1 MKSIRKLFRWKML
14 VFLGLLYVQLG
25 CKSDG
30 NKHTV
35 QSDTPVRGNIKI
47 AADVSLKELV
57 ENLLF
62 VFENTY
68 LDASLEC
75 IYLSEN
81 KLSQQLMQDSFRMMI
96 IHRPLNDQELNY
108 FRQANVRPIQ
118 ELIASDALAIITYSQ
133 QDTLLTK
140 NQLITTLSTDTGV
153 FRQFVFEKKN
163 TSTLTT
169 ILAMMNLNNQIPNH
183 FYGMDSI
190 AIIIDY
196 LYKNKQ
202 AAALIPAI
210 LLENEPFISNTEIK
224 VIGIYSHTNRNQ
236 DIVSYPFQAYM
247 SDSSYPLVRGIY
259 TVTAEGRSGLGT
271 GFASFIASDVGQ
283 RIVLRLGLL
292 PATMPQRT
300 VEIRN
305 SIPLTPLELENKNKK
320 KSQ

>member
-1 MKSIRKLFRWKML
+1 MINMKSIRKLFRWKML

-140 NQLITTLSTDTGV
+140 IN
-153 FRQFVFEKKN
+153 
-163 TSTLTT
+163 
-169 ILAMMNLNNQIPNH
+169 
-183 FYGMDSI
+183 
-190 AIIIDY
+190 
-196 LYKNKQ
+196 
-202 AAALIPAI
+202 
-210 LLENEPFISNTEIK
+210 
-224 VIGIYSHTNRNQ
+224 
-236 DIVSYPFQAYM
+236 
-247 SDSSYPLVRGIY
+247 
-259 TVTAEGRSGLGT
+259 
-271 GFASFIASDVGQ
+271 
-283 RIVLRLGLL
+283 
-292 PATMPQRT
+292 
-300 VEIRN
+300 
-305 SIPLTPLELENKNKK
+305 
-320 KSQ
+320 